1 MPEAAR
7 VYAEALF
14 EAGKDKGKL
23 DSLQSQLGQFAD
35 AVDGNRELQVFL
47 FSPYLSSADKREG
60 LGRAIS
66 GAEPELTNFLELLVE
81 KHRMPEIF
89 RIRREFDELWKK
101 ENRRLDVTVVSAVE
115 LDAAVVERIGE
126 EVERQTG
133 EQVELSSR
141 VDDEILGGIVLQVGN
156 MVLGREHPQS
166 PGETS
171 KDRRDRG
178 VRRNRAP
185 DGDQAGRDRKHSAGA
200 NRGVGDRLRRPH
212 RGRAP
217 SSRWRTASPASTAST
232 TAWRW
237 RCSTCRTAS
246 PGWR

>member
-14 EAGKDKGKL
+14 EAGRDKGKL
-23 DSLQSQLGQFAD
+23 DSLQSQLGQF
-35 AVDGNRELQVFL
+35 VDVVDHNRDLQVFL

-60 LGRAIS
+60 LGRAID

-115 LDAAVVERIGE
+115 LDQEVIERIGQ

-133 EQVELSSR
+133 EAVELSSR
-141 VDDEILGGIVLQVGN
+141 VDESILGGIVLQVGN
-156 MVLGREHPQS
+156 MVLDASIHSRLE
-166 PGETS
+166 
-171 KDRRDRG
+171 KL
-178 VRRNRAP
+178 
-185 DGDQAGRDRKHSAGA
+185 RKTVA
-200 NRGVGDRLRRPH
+200 
-212 RGRAP
+212 
-217 SSRWRTASPASTAST
+217 TAA
-232 TAWRW
+232 
-237 RCSTCRTAS
+237 
-246 PGWR
+246 